1 MILFKRVSSGF
12 RHVEPREW
20 VLMTLETLGV
30 LAGIL
35 LAFWLN
41 EWGAQRSEAGKH
53 HEMMER
59 LLEENETD
67 ISVLRD
73 MRDVLRGMLVK
84 EQAFATRLSQGQCP
98 PNSDFEAVSSLTMMP
113 SLTAPH
119 AVHDELMAAG
129 GLSSIERKDVRE
141 SIAQFYGDMEW
152 VQRQI
157 DRFRQA
163 GVKPVEESDARIKI
177 GFDPRAEDPQVETY
191 DGTALCRDQSFR
203 NRVAVAARDHT
214 VYVSYFDVTVQSAI
228 SMCVRV
234 ADSLGTTCETK
245 HGGPLKGEDAAWRNK
260 AVAQMHK
267 ELTSAS

>member
-1 MILFKRVSSGF
+1 MILFRRVGSAF
-12 RHVEPREW
+12 RGIEGREW
-20 VLMTLETLGV
+20 ALLTLETLGV
-30 LAGIL
+30 VAGIL
-35 LAFWLN
+35 IAFWLN
-41 EWGAQRSEAGKH
+41 EWGTRRNETARH

-59 LLEENETD
+59 LLEESEND

-73 MRDVLRGMLVK
+73 MRDALRGMLLK
-84 EQAFATRLSQGQCP
+84 EQAFAARLGGSQCP

-129 GLSSIERKDVRE
+129 GLSSIERQDVRE
-141 SIAQFYGDMEW
+141 YVARYYGDVEW

-157 DRFRQA
+157 DRFRQV
-163 GVKPVEESDARIKI
+163 GVKPVDESDARVSIS
-177 GFDPRAEDPQVETY
+177 FDPKGEDPQLETY
-191 DGTALCRDQSFR
+191 DGEALCRDHSFR

-234 ADSLGTTCETK
+234 ADSLGRTCETK
-245 HGGPLKGEDAAWRNK
+245 LGGPLKGDDKAWRTE
-260 AVAQMHK
+260 AVTAMRK
-267 ELTSAS
+267 ELAKT